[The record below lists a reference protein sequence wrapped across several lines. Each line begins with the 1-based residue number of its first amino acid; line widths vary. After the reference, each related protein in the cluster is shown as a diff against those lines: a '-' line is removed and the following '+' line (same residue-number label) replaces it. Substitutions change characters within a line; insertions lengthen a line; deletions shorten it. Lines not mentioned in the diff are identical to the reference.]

1 MSEIRKVEE
10 AVISHKLTSIRL
22 ALMIGNMEDLVT
34 KSVEIEH
41 VKNKGD
47 PLLSNEKL
55 RKIAVKER
63 LNLDPEYTE
72 AIADKYAAD
81 EATMYGE
88 ARLGSMKRE
97 FLIKHGPYSK

>member
-1 MSEIRKVEE
+1 MDEIGEVENN
-10 AVISHKLTSIRL
+10 VIPHKLASIRL
-22 ALMIGNMEDLVT
+22 ALEIGNMEDRVT
-34 KSVEIEH
+34 KEVEIEH

-63 LNLDPEYTE
+63 LLLDPDYTE
-72 AIADKYAAD
+72 AVADKYAAD
-81 EATMYGE
+81 EAVMYGE

-97 FLIKHGPYSK
+97 FLIKYGPYSK